1 MPTRPALQPCLLG
14 RSNRQGAGA
23 QAGDQRARDD
33 TSHASTLIHIL
44 GRAHQLCGH
53 HPCACA
59 QRSGGAKHRACTPQ
73 PETLDRSTHRQD
85 AGKRP
90 IRVAVISYTTNAPR
104 PSCQAAA
111 AKIVHEVGHASHVT
125 PPPGPNANKPPLLPQ
140 PNTHHMP
147 SSRICAGQPSNAAID
162 PSATRAAPWH
172 ANTCIGRWGVIL
184 DTTSPYHRFPSCT
197 KYKSGGKRP
206 EHPAPIGGVQRRGLA
221 NTQRRA

>member
-125 PPPGPNANKPPLLPQ
+125 PPPGPMPISRLCYPNQIRTICRAPEYVQASLAMQQSIPQ
-140 PNTHHMP
+140 P
-147 SSRICAGQPSNAAID
+147 
-162 PSATRAAPWH
+162 
-172 ANTCIGRWGVIL
+172 
-184 DTTSPYHRFPSCT
+184 
-197 KYKSGGKRP
+197 
-206 EHPAPIGGVQRRGLA
+206 PAPRPGMQTPA
-221 NTQRRA
+221 